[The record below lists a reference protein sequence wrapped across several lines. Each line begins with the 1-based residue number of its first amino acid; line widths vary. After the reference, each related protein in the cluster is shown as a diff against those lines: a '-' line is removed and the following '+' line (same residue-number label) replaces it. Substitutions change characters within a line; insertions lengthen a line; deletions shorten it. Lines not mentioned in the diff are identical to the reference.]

1 MRRSLSGVFDVCV
14 SNATQFIYL
23 LLLNI
28 WMFSFLPEARA
39 LFDKKHYNLI
49 AQITRS
55 LNTYDSEKIIRVVVA
70 IVENLIGDAALVE
83 ELLADF
89 AIRKLNLLNQRIFK
103 DHDISETL
111 RVVLDKLNAD
121 YDVLTSFD
129 LYEKE
134 IASGELHCGPR
145 HSVDFWKENVRA
157 FEADDFKLVKRL
169 IELVDSK
176 DEETVC
182 VACSDLSYF
191 AAFYPNG
198 KKCGWNGG
206 LRPRIV
212 AKYQGKD
219 KIMALLASDNKKI
232 VEAALSA
239 CSRLMIN
246 KWEDLEKK

>member
-1 MRRSLSGVFDVCV
+1 MGRRLSGVFDVCV

-55 LNTYDSEKIIRVVVA
+55 LNTYDSEKIVRVVVA
-70 IVENLIGDAALVE
+70 IVENLIGDAPLME

-103 DHDISETL
+103 DHDISEML

-134 IASGELHCGPR
+134 VASGELHNGPR

-157 FEADDFKLVKRL
+157 FEANDFKLVKRL

-182 VACSDLSYF
+182 VACSDISYF

-198 KKCGWNGG
+198 KK
-206 LRPRIV
+206 
-212 AKYQGKD
+212 
-219 KIMALLASDNKKI
+219 
-232 VEAALSA
+232 
-239 CSRLMIN
+239 
-246 KWEDLEKK
+246 

>member
-1 MRRSLSGVFDVCV
+1 MFDVCV

-55 LNTYDSEKIIRVVVA
+55 LNTYDSEKIVRVVVA
-70 IVENLIGDAALVE
+70 IVENLIGDAPLVE

-103 DHDISETL
+103 DHDISEML

-129 LYEKE
+129 LYEK
-134 IASGELHCGPR
+134 
-145 HSVDFWKENVRA
+145 NVRA
-157 FEADDFKLVKRL
+157 FEANDFKLVKRL

-182 VACSDLSYF
+182 VACSDISYF

-198 KKCGWNGG
+198 KK
-206 LRPRIV
+206 
-212 AKYQGKD
+212 
-219 KIMALLASDNKKI
+219 
-232 VEAALSA
+232 
-239 CSRLMIN
+239 
-246 KWEDLEKK
+246 